1 MARGHRADHGRGQ
14 RDRGQQRLRVGG
26 EPTTTE
32 ASETGGDS
40 EGASDS
46 ATAGS
51 DTGKDGCACAA
62 DPGASGWGV
71 LALLLPW
78 LGRRRRRG

>member
-1 MARGHRADHGRGQ
+1 MLR
-14 RDRGQQRLRVGG
+14 RLRVGG
-26 EPTTTE
+26 EPTTTD
-32 ASETGGDS
+32 ASETGGGS

-51 DTGKDGCACAA
+51 DTGKGGCACAA

-78 LGRRRRRG
+78 LGRRRHRG